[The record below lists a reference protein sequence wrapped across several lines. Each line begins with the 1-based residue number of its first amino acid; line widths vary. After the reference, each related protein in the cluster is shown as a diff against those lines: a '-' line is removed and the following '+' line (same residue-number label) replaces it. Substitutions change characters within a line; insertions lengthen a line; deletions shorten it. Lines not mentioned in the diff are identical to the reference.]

1 MFAKIN
7 KIDCIP
13 MTKYDYCKDIKQG
26 TSYLEDKNIK
36 GYYIP
41 GLNTWITEDNFNEYF
56 SIIDDQ
62 RSI

>member
-13 MTKYDYCKDIKQG
+13 MTKYDYCKNIKKG
-26 TSYLEDKNIK
+26 VAHLEYKHIK

-41 GLNTWITEDNFNEYF
+41 GLNTWITEDNFNKYF

>member
-7 KIDCIP
+7 QIDCIP
-13 MTKYDYCKDIKQG
+13 MTKYDYCKNIKKC
-26 TSYLEDKNIK
+26 TSYLEDKQIN

-41 GLNTWITEDNFNEYF
+41 GLNLWITEDNFNKYF
-56 SIIDDQ
+56 SLIDDQ